1 MIELA
6 NKKNCTGCSACLN
19 ACPKSAISMIEDTE
33 GFLQPSINPN
43 KCIECGLCQRVCP
56 VLNPIQDEGL
66 NQKVYAFINYTDR
79 TVSSSGGAFSFFAR
93 KILSEGGIVFGATMD
108 ENLNVYHIG
117 IEDIHDLYKLRGSK
131 YVQSKIGMSY
141 KNARNALLAG
151 RKVLFCGTPCQ
162 IAGLY
167 KFLGKRWEN
176 TLLTLDLVCHGV
188 PNQQIFNTYLEKLAK
203 TKKFSQEKNGK
214 FIDFRFRNLDS
225 WSIVPAIKTT
235 KSKTWYILSQE
246 HNVYMTAFFRGLI
259 YRESCFKCQFAST
272 KRIGTFTIAD
282 FWGVGTTGKKFRK
295 NVSAGVSMI
304 IDNFGQMD
312 QYISLSDHIYIEE
325 RTIDEA
331 KLKNEN
337 LNHPIKRPKE
347 RNTAIHD
354 ILSPETPLSKF
365 AKQYDMLD
373 SFPKHLIKTIFK
385 NLIYGLGLYNVYKTI
400 SYKLGRTS

>member
-6 NKKNCTGCSACLN
+6 NTTNCTGCCACLN
-19 ACPKSAISMIEDTE
+19 ACPKSAISMREDTE
-33 GFLQPSINPN
+33 GFLQPNINHN

-56 VLNPIQDEGL
+56 VLNPTQNKNLD
-66 NQKVYAFINYTDR
+66 QKVYAFINYTDR

-93 KILSEGGIVFGATMD
+93 KILSEGGVVYGATMD

-141 KNARNALLAG
+141 KNARSALLAG

-167 KFLGKRWEN
+167 RFLGKRWEN

-188 PNQQIFNTYLEKLAK
+188 PNQKIFKTYLEKLAK

-214 FIDFRFRNLDS
+214 IIDFRFRNLNNWDYR
-225 WSIVPAIKTT
+225 PAIKCTNT
-235 KSKTWYILSQE
+235 KKWQILSQE
-246 HNVYMTAFFRGLI
+246 YNLYMTAFFKGTF
-259 YRESCFKCQFAST
+259 YRESCFKCQFANT
-272 KRIGTFTIAD
+272 ERTGTFTIAD

-295 NVSAGVSMI
+295 NVSEGVSMI
-304 IDNFGQMD
+304 IDNFGKMS
-312 QYISLSDHIYIEE
+312 QYITPSDHIYIEE
-325 RTIDEA
+325 RPINEA

-337 LNHPIKRPKE
+337 LNHPIKRPTE
-347 RNTAIHD
+347 RDTAIND
-354 ILSPETPLSKF
+354 LLSETSLREF
-365 AKQYDMLD
+365 AKQYNMLD

-385 NLIYGLGLYNVYKTI
+385 NLIYSLGLYNVYKTI